1 MAYTLDTTTGTVT
14 RNSDQQQVAP
24 CQSPSDPDYVAYA
37 NWVAAGNSPTVI
49 SSTPIVFGEISR
61 AQLRLALEAAGL
73 TAAVEAAIAA
83 GPAALRIMWEDSQ
96 TFHRHHPMVIGVQQ
110 ALGKSDAELDA
121 LWQAAMGVQL

>member
-49 SSTPIVFGEISR
+49 SSTPIVFGEITR

-83 GPAALRIMWEDSQ
+83 GPANLRIMWEDSQ
-96 TFHRHHPMVIGVQQ
+96 TFHRNHPMVLGVQQ
-110 ALGKSDAELDA
+110 AVGKTVEELDA
-121 LWQAAMGVQL
+121 VWVAAMGMQL

>member
-1 MAYTLDTTTGTVT
+1 MAYTLDITTGTVT
-14 RNSDQQQVAP
+14 RDSDQQQVAP

-37 NWVAAGNSPTVI
+37 NWVAAGNSPVTI

-83 GPAALRIMWEDSQ
+83 GPASLRIMWEDSQ
-96 TFHRHHPMVIGVQQ
+96 VFHRHHPLVLGVQQ
-110 ALGKSDAELDA
+110 AVGKTAEELDA
-121 LWQAAMGVQL
+121 LWVAAMGMQL